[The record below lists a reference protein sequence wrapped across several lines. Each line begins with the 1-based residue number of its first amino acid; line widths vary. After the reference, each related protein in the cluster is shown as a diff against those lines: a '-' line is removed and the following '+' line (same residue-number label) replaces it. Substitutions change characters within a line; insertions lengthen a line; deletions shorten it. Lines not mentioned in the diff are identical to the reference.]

1 MPSLITKS
9 LVASFLT
16 KLPSTI
22 DKTIGSE
29 LKLSFSRTDWST
41 ETIRNIYTSRG
52 SPLIT
57 PTRQRGWTPDT
68 PAKRWLGQVRA
79 RAHMTPISM
88 CMCMSAWVNNEK
100 GSPRRGASVFAHVI
114 NIFAASPQPA
124 IPGDL
129 LETKSWQSRLFTYIY
144 MITHSIRPEMWT
156 RKMKN
161 EEITIEIDTHIH
173 THTLIRQQYGRD
185 AYAFTPFHTLFSFF
199 LRLRHFC
206 VVDVADVL
214 VLVCGRIPRA
224 LPCAED
230 VAFNGD
236 VVIDQ
241 QGVINDE
248 TIRQTDKQSNFSFN
262 ENDVWLNQI
271 RWLNG
276 DRFLTIHVIAIY
288 KFI

>member
-79 RAHMTPISM
+79 RAHMTPISA

-173 THTLIRQQYGRD
+173 THIHTYGNNTEEMLMLSHH
-185 AYAFTPFHTLFSFF
+185 FTHYSLFFFVFVIFASLMWPTFSFSF
-199 LRLRHFC
+199 
-206 VVDVADVL
+206 A
-214 VLVCGRIPRA
+214 
-224 LPCAED
+224 
-230 VAFNGD
+230 VAFR
-236 VVIDQ
+236 VPYRVLKMWRSMA
-241 QGVINDE
+241 
-248 TIRQTDKQSNFSFN
+248 T
-262 ENDVWLNQI
+262 W
-271 RWLNG
+271 
-276 DRFLTIHVIAIY
+276 
-288 KFI
+288 